1 MAAAHNCEICGKVFS
16 FKSKYERHLETQYHL
31 DNVKRLHYCDSMD
44 NVTSSYIEEPITAT
58 YSALS
63 GVSASQPSESDDGH
77 SIDDC
82 CSDDASSTDEDDS
95 ATIMSLIQSDPHVNG
110 RYKPFSSKIEA
121 MAYLIAHCPR
131 PMHTTSS
138 GIPFYVNSIVDT
150 VKKCMANHQI
160 SKNLV
165 RFPVVPQKD
174 FREMYHGMQWRSNR
188 RFYSPMAVSPAVG
201 HIFLND
207 FVECVYNDVKHLC
220 CIYKSFYVRNNMMVC
235 LLLEHHPTEPSSYII
250 ANLKLIPVTSITAVM
265 PQANTWARHIYKY
278 SENGTLLVKLTNEA
292 PVMEMAVPLVHE
304 LQSLEEG
311 MLMFDA
317 LFNNNVIVIAPVICF
332 LCDNPRAAEICN
344 HLGSSTHK
352 FCWICMA
359 DVRSDHI
366 CVGVKRKKHDSLMQ
380 VQRIKAA
387 KTHQAKSTI
396 RTEYGLYKYS
406 LRAKIPQLSQ
416 QQRAELSAR
425 ISAFQ
430 TSGHIGKISTDVA
443 KHYKSF
449 VAELEVWIAVSKVFK
464 IAYCD
469 PFDPEK
475 MEYYKTVCQNF
486 VTAIENHL
494 PEWKTK
500 LKHSSSIK
508 CSLDLIKLSIAEVRE
523 VTLNSLDPSF
533 TVLLPHGL
541 DRDQQVTSGSAIVG
555 SDGLLINI
563 CDFIQHKSQA
573 NITNAT
579 QAQQERH
586 PKRHNK
592 ITLPAHHRDSSVRR
606 ATLADMQLT

>member
-1 MAAAHNCEICGKVFS
+1 
-16 FKSKYERHLETQYHL
+16 
-31 DNVKRLHYCDSMD
+31 MD
-44 NVTSSYIEEPITAT
+44 NITSSYIEEPITAT
-58 YSALS
+58 CSALS

-131 PMHTTSS
+131 PM
-138 GIPFYVNSIVDT
+138 
-150 VKKCMANHQI
+150 
-160 SKNLV
+160 
-165 RFPVVPQKD
+165 
-174 FREMYHGMQWRSNR
+174 
-188 RFYSPMAVSPAVG
+188 
-201 HIFLND
+201 
-207 FVECVYNDVKHLC
+207 KH
-220 CIYKSFYVRNNMMVC
+220 YYWK
-235 LLLEHHPTEPSSYII
+235 HHPTEPSSYII

-311 MLMFDA
+311 ILMFDT
-317 LFNNNVIVIAPVICF
+317 LFNTNVIVIAPVICF

-344 HLGSSTHK
+344 HLHLGSSTHK
-352 FCWICMA
+352 FCRICMA

-425 ISAFQ
+425 ISTFQ

-449 VAELEVWIAVSKVFK
+449 VGRDFKALAQMALFVLSPYLSAAELEVWIAVSKVFK

-486 VTAIENHL
+486 VTAIETHL

-500 LKHSSSIK
+500 LKVHLVLHLPDDMLIHAPSKDIANNFAVQESIRFTFSGSYYIPSE
-508 CSLDLIKLSIAEVRE
+508 SLDLIKLSIAEVGE

-533 TVLLPHGL
+533 TVLLPHGW

-563 CDFIQHKSQA
+563 
-573 NITNAT
+573 
-579 QAQQERH
+579 
-586 PKRHNK
+586 
-592 ITLPAHHRDSSVRR
+592 
-606 ATLADMQLT
+606 

>member
-174 FREMYHGMQWRSNR
+174 FR
-188 RFYSPMAVSPAVG
+188 
-201 HIFLND
+201 
-207 FVECVYNDVKHLC
+207 
-220 CIYKSFYVRNNMMVC
+220 NNMMVC

-396 RTEYGLYKYS
+396 RTEYGMRETENPFL
-406 LRAKIPQLSQ
+406 
-416 QQRAELSAR
+416 ELSLDLHDCESFNSLIRTWNIFGNRHAPSKDIANNFAVQESIR
-425 ISAFQ
+425 F
-430 TSGHIGKISTDVA
+430 TFSGS
-443 KHYKSF
+443 
-449 VAELEVWIAVSKVFK
+449 
-464 IAYCD
+464 
-469 PFDPEK
+469 
-475 MEYYKTVCQNF
+475 YYNPS
-486 VTAIENHL
+486 E
-494 PEWKTK
+494 
-500 LKHSSSIK
+500 
-508 CSLDLIKLSIAEVRE
+508 SLDLIKLSIAEVRE

>member
-1 MAAAHNCEICGKVFS
+1 
-16 FKSKYERHLETQYHL
+16 
-31 DNVKRLHYCDSMD
+31 MD
-44 NVTSSYIEEPITAT
+44 NITSSYIEEPITAT
-58 YSALS
+58 CSALS

-160 SKNLV
+160 SKNLL

-174 FREMYHGMQWRSNR
+174 FR
-188 RFYSPMAVSPAVG
+188 
-201 HIFLND
+201 
-207 FVECVYNDVKHLC
+207 
-220 CIYKSFYVRNNMMVC
+220 NNMMVC
-235 LLLEHHPTEPSSYII
+235 LQKHYYWKHHPTEPSSYII

-278 SENGTLLVKLTNEA
+278 SENGTLLVKLTNELKSILCGGV
-292 PVMEMAVPLVHE
+292 PVVMVPLVVF
-304 LQSLEEG
+304 SDDTSG
-311 MLMFDA
+311 NKSKVWNKFDSYCIRLA
-317 LFNNNVIVIAPVICF
+317 GLSVKT
-332 LCDNPRAAEICN
+332 EICN
-344 HLGSSTHK
+344 HLHLGSSTHK
-352 FCWICMA
+352 FCRICMA

-425 ISAFQ
+425 ISTFQ

-449 VAELEVWIAVSKVFK
+449 VGRDFKALAQMALFVLSPYLSAAELEVWIAVSKVFK

-475 MEYYKTVCQNF
+475 MEYYKTVCQ
-486 VTAIENHL
+486 IL
-494 PEWKTK
+494 SLQLK
-500 LKHSSSIK
+500 LTF
-508 CSLDLIKLSIAEVRE
+508 LNGKLS
-523 VTLNSLDPSF
+523 
-533 TVLLPHGL
+533 
-541 DRDQQVTSGSAIVG
+541 
-555 SDGLLINI
+555 
-563 CDFIQHKSQA
+563 
-573 NITNAT
+573 
-579 QAQQERH
+579 
-586 PKRHNK
+586 
-592 ITLPAHHRDSSVRR
+592 
-606 ATLADMQLT
+606 